1 MTIVF
6 ADGTV
11 DRLPGI
17 TLREALCIV
26 RGLTADGIPPCR
38 FVRDLEEIGERK
50 IPAHDGDRE
59 V

>member
-1 MTIVF
+1 MIKF

-11 DRLPGI
+11 DRLPGL

-26 RGLTADGIPPCR
+26 RCLKEDGYPPCR

-50 IPAHDGDRE
+50 IPAHGGDRAL
-59 V
+59 